1 MINSEL
7 SHVKTLED
15 FNSEIIRQ
23 QEEAHGIGYCDI
35 HKAIKKYVN
44 NDDIYMELGVHQG
57 GTAST
62 AMLAKPKS
70 VILVDIDMSRYNK
83 FLSPIANKWCKENNI
98 ELKVKQASSI
108 DLGSLNYSDVLMI
121 DSVHTPNHMTAE
133 LSLHGGNVG
142 KYIIAHDTSRLF
154 GKPNDILFKVLE
166 NFAKTNKWKVVERGT
181 DNVGYTVL
189 KK

>member
-1 MINSEL
+1 MINSKL
-7 SHVKTLED
+7 SHVQTLED

-35 HKAIKKYVN
+35 HKAIKKYLK
-44 NDDIYMELGVHQG
+44 NDDVYMEFGVHQG

-70 VILVDIDMSRYNK
+70 IILVDIKMAKYNM
-83 FLSPIANKWCKENNI
+83 FLSPIANKWCEENNI
-98 ELKVKQASSI
+98 ELKVKQTSSI
-108 DLGSLNYSDVLMI
+108 DLGSLNYCDVLMI
-121 DSVHTPNHMTAE
+121 DSVHTHDHMTAE
-133 LSLHGGNVG
+133 LSLHGGSIC

-154 GKPNDILFKVLE
+154 GRPNDVLFRVLE
-166 NFAKTNKWKVVERGT
+166 NFAKANKWEIIERGT